1 MPATD
6 YRQLTVSCR
15 RLTVDRFMAKKDLI
29 KSGLLLGLGL
39 YSLTKEGI
47 EKLVKQLEKEQ
58 HISAKEGKAMVA
70 ELVRE
75 IKSYQIKT
83 SKFIESE
90 ILAAVR
96 KMGLATQKDL
106 KNLERKLA
114 KKNKSGCA
122 RIFKRLNADNN
133 D

>member
-1 MPATD
+1 M
-6 YRQLTVSCR
+6 
-15 RLTVDRFMAKKDLI
+15 KKDLI

-47 EKLVKQLEKEQ
+47 EKMVKQLEKEQ

-75 IKSYQIKT
+75 IKGYQHKT
-83 SKFIESE
+83 SKFIEGE
-90 ILAAVR
+90 IRAAIK

-106 KNLERKLA
+106 KALERKLA
-114 KKNKSGCA
+114 KK
-122 RIFKRLNADNN
+122 
-133 D
+133 